1 MGFLG
6 TLGLF
11 KMDHP
16 GNKSGLGWM
25 GGRKGIVLMGEVKG
39 SQRQMRPPSSF
50 VYSHLVHS
58 NHLKAQFNSEKGGQG
73 PRADL
78 VELEIK

>member
-1 MGFLG
+1 MGAG
-6 TLGLF
+6 
-11 KMDHP
+11 
-16 GNKSGLGWM
+16 SGADIVSVSLADAGWM